1 MSAPK
6 KSDFE
11 ALYAGQAPWDIARAQ
26 AVFVAAAKRITGAVL
41 DCGCG
46 TGENALYFA
55 AHGRQVIGID
65 FLDEPI
71 RRARLKA
78 NERGVNAKFL
88 VRDALALGEMSERF
102 DNAIDSGLFHTF
114 SDENR
119 PRYVAGLKSVL
130 KPGGRLFLLCFSDEE
145 PGTQGPRRIAQRE
158 LRAAFADGW
167 IVESIEPAV
176 FETAPTPDISFSPGG
191 PKAWFAVIRRV
202 GG

>member
-11 ALYAGQAPWDIARAQ
+11 ALYAGQAPWDIARPQ
-26 AVFVAAAKRITGAVL
+26 PVFVAAAKRITGAVL

-46 TGENALYFA
+46 TGENALYFG
-55 AHGRQVIGID
+55 AHGRQVLGID

-88 VRDALALGEMSERF
+88 VRDALALGEMSEQF

-130 KPGGRLFLLCFSDEE
+130 KAGGRLFLLCFSDEE
-145 PGTQGPRRIAQRE
+145 PGTQGPRRITQWE

-167 IVESIEPAV
+167 TVESIEPAV
-176 FETAPTPDISFSPGG
+176 FDTVPTPEISFSPGG
-191 PKAWFAVIRRV
+191 PKAWFAVIRRMP
-202 GG
+202 G

>member
-1 MSAPK
+1 MPAPK

-11 ALYAGQAPWDIARAQ
+11 ALYAAQAPWDISRAQ
-26 AVFVAAAKRITGAVL
+26 SVFVAAAKRITGAVL

-78 NERGVNAKFL
+78 NERGVNAKFV
-88 VRDALALGEMSERF
+88 VRDALTLDEMPERF

-114 SDENR
+114 TDENR
-119 PRYVAGLKSVL
+119 PRYVAGLKSVI

-145 PGTQGPRRIAQRE
+145 PGTQGPRRISQRE
-158 LRAAFADGW
+158 LRAAFSAGW
-167 IVESIEPAV
+167 LVESIEPAV
-176 FETAPTPDISFSPGG
+176 FETAPHPDISFSPGG
-191 PKAWFAVIRRV
+191 PKAWFAVIRRLDN
-202 GG
+202 